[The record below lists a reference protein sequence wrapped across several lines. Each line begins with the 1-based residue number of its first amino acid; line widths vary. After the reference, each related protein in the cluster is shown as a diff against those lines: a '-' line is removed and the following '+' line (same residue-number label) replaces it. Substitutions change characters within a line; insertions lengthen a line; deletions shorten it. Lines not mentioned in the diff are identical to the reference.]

1 MTEPAWMD
9 EAFVVRIHDLVVAS
23 TGGATGIRDAGLLS
37 SAVNRPQQHLA
48 YSDAKPDVFDLAA
61 IYAEGIARNHAFVDG
76 NKRTAFATAGI
87 FLELNGHVLNVERNN
102 EQQTLFENIAQGGVT
117 RQELAQWYR
126 KNTTPEGAVVA
137 VVDQADPKVRDADR
151 RGFYQELKDTMRT
164 GRVVDVSAPAAN
176 ETLAPVAGK
185 PVAAKSQDRVAAKSL
200 LKPV

>member
-1 MTEPAWMD
+1 MSEPAWMD

-48 YSDAKPDVFDLAA
+48 YSDTKPDVFELAA

-87 FLELNGHVLNVERNN
+87 FLELNGHMLNVEKDN

-117 RQELAQWYR
+117 RQALADWYR
-126 KNTTPEGAVVA
+126 QNTTPVGAA
-137 VVDQADPKVRDADR
+137 LLHDQADPKVRDDR
-151 RGFYQELKDTMRT
+151 RGFYQDLKETMRIGKVASPAT
-164 GRVVDVSAPAAN
+164 AAAN
-176 ETLAPVAGK
+176 ESLAEDAQTSSKSPRERIVSPLSRPK
-185 PVAAKSQDRVAAKSL
+185 PF
-200 LKPV
+200 